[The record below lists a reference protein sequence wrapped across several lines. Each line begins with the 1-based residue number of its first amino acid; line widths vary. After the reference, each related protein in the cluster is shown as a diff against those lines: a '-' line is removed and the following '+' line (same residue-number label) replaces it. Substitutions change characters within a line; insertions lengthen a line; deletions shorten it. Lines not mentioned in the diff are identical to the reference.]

1 MIESPLPLS
10 LRRLL
15 GAAIDYAG
23 LYPPAGLPM
32 DQAVANYEAY
42 LVSADRWALGRFV
55 SPAAR
60 LAELGAAL
68 DDLGP
73 GGDPW
78 RVSVTLGPDWDADAR
93 AIEEFHHR
101 SDAKVDAVEGR
112 VLAPAAVDDLAAR
125 FPGITVYGEVSLAS
139 HGIEP
144 VLDAL
149 AARSLAAKARLGGVT
164 ADAFPSAN
172 AIAAFLVGAAERG
185 LPFKA
190 TAGLHHLRR
199 GRYPLTYERDSP
211 VAPMYG
217 YLNLAVAAALAETG
231 AGPGE
236 LEAALLA
243 EGADAVRVEGDDLR
257 WRDRRIAPTETER
270 LRSRF
275 HGFGSCSF
283 REPLDEAVA
292 AAPVS

>member
-32 DQAVANYEAY
+32 DRAVANYEAY

-60 LAELGAAL
+60 LPELELAL

-73 GGDPW
+73 GSDPW
-78 RVSVTLGPDWDADAR
+78 RVSATLGPDWDADAR
-93 AIEEFHHR
+93 AIEAFGHR
-101 SDAKVDAVEGR
+101 SDAEVDAVEGR
-112 VLAPAAVDDLAAR
+112 VLDPAAVEGLAAR
-125 FPGITVYGEVSLAS
+125 FPGITVYGEVVLAPN
-139 HGIEP
+139 GIEP

-149 AARSLAAKARLGGVT
+149 AARGLAAKARLGGVT
-164 ADAFPSAN
+164 ADAFPGAD
-172 AIAAFLVGAAERG
+172 AIAAFLVGTAERG
-185 LPFKA
+185 LAFKA

-199 GRYPLTYERDSP
+199 GRYPLTYERDSL

-217 YLNLAVAAALAETG
+217 YLNLGVAAALAQAG
-231 AGPGE
+231 AG
-236 LEAALLA
+236 AAEVRAVLLA
-243 EGADAVRVEGDDLR
+243 EGTDAIRLEGEDLC
-257 WRDRRIAPTETER
+257 WRGRRIAPGETER
-270 LRSRF
+270 LRGRF

-283 REPLDEAVA
+283 REPLDEAA
-292 AAPVS
+292 AAAVA

>member
-32 DQAVANYEAY
+32 DRAVANYEAY

-55 SPAAR
+55 SPASR
-60 LAELGAAL
+60 LTELKLAL
-68 DDLGP
+68 NDIGP

-78 RVSVTLGPDWDADAR
+78 RVSATLGPDWDADAR

-101 SDAKVDAVEGR
+101 SDAEIDAVEGR
-112 VLAPAAVDDLAAR
+112 VPDPAAVASLAAR
-125 FPGITVYGEVSLAS
+125 FPGITVYGEVSLAPD
-139 HGIEP
+139 GIEP

-149 AARSLAAKARLGGVT
+149 AARGLAAKARLGGVT
-164 ADAFPSAN
+164 TDAFPEAK
-172 AIAAFLVGAAERG
+172 AVAAFLVGTTERG
-185 LPFKA
+185 LAFKA

-199 GRYPLTYERDSP
+199 GRYPLTYECDSP

-217 YLNLAVAAALAETG
+217 YLNLAVAAALAEAG
-231 AGPGE
+231 AGPAE
-236 LEAALLA
+236 LEAVLLA
-243 EGADAVRVEGDDLR
+243 EGADAIRVEGEDLC
-257 WRDRRIAPTETER
+257 WRGRRIAPGEAER

-283 REPLDEAVA
+283 REPLDEAA
-292 AAPVS
+292 AGSVS